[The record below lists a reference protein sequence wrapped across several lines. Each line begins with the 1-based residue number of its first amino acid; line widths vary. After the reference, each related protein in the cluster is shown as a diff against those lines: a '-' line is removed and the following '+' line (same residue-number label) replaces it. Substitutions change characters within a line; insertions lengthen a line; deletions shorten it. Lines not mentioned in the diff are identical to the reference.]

1 MLPVHLLPQCLKI
14 TASTVWQVG
23 TTMQYW
29 GCFYP
34 DFSFGFR
41 IVPPHNIFTKSTLCH
56 GSSFS
61 LYFVFLAQRINH
73 KVFTFWVFTKGCS
86 IFSGRVA
93 LELLSEIIILVLKH
107 WLIISLFL
115 FAVFPLLKRNVHF
128 LIFFFTFI
136 SLIKLEMYTNLKF
149 FEKRTK
155 DKTFLETVLCIQ
167 TKISKEALIV
177 P

>member
-1 MLPVHLLPQCLKI
+1 MLPVHLLPQCLNI
-14 TASTVWQVG
+14 TASTVRQVG
-23 TTMQYW
+23 TIMQYW

-41 IVPPHNIFTKSTLCH
+41 IVPPHNIFTKSTLCQ

-73 KVFTFWVFTKGCS
+73 KVFTFWVITKGCS

-93 LELLSEIIILVLKH
+93 FELLSEIIILVLKH

-115 FAVFPLLKRNVHF
+115 FAVFPLSKRNVHF
-128 LIFFFTFI
+128 FLLFNTFM
-136 SLIKLEMYTNLKF
+136 SLITLEMYTNLKF

-155 DKTFLETVLCIQ
+155 DKNIF
-167 TKISKEALIV
+167 
-177 P
+177 

>member
-155 DKTFLETVLCIQ
+155 DKTFLETILWI
-167 TKISKEALIV
+167 
-177 P
+177 

>member
-41 IVPPHNIFTKSTLCH
+41 IVPPHNIFTKSALCH

-128 LIFFFTFI
+128 F
-136 SLIKLEMYTNLKF
+136 NLLF
-149 FEKRTK
+149 HFHIP
-155 DKTFLETVLCIQ
+155 DKVRNVY
-167 TKISKEALIV
+167 KS
-177 P
+177 